1 MTQNEKPSLLKRI
14 RAIKSSLDKAE
25 KSFENDSQM
34 RGELDLMLAEAEM
47 NNLRK
52 KQKWS
57 WNRQMLAIC
66 MALFVVVASLGGY
79 YYARGRYKTRYANEA
94 KAAIQAAQENMQK
107 TRNKIVEAVPK
118 LEKKQE
124 PVKQKPEQPVQEEQ
138 ISVSK
143 AEMQNLVR
151 SARRELKD

>member
-25 KSFENDSQM
+25 KSFENDSKM

-52 KQKWS
+52 KQGWS
-57 WNRQMLAIC
+57 WNRQLLAGC
-66 MALFVVVASLGGY
+66 VALFVIAASLGGY
-79 YYARGRYKTRYANEA
+79 YYARGRYKARYAKEA
-94 KAAIQAAQENMQK
+94 QAAIKAAQQDMQQRDK
-107 TRNKIVEAVPK
+107 AVELVP
-118 LEKKQE
+118 EKGKEQ
-124 PVKQKPEQPVQEEQ
+124 VQQKPEQPAQEEQ
-138 ISVSK
+138 LQVSK
-143 AEMQNLVR
+143 LQLRDLVR

>member
-25 KSFENDSQM
+25 KSFENDSRM

-52 KQKWS
+52 KQGWS
-57 WNRQMLAIC
+57 WNRQLLAGC
-66 MALFVVVASLGGY
+66 VALFVIAASLGGY
-79 YYARGRYKTRYANEA
+79 YYARGRYKARYAKEA
-94 KAAIQAAQENMQK
+94 QAAIKAAQQDMQQRDK
-107 TRNKIVEAVPK
+107 AVEST
-118 LEKKQE
+118 
-124 PVKQKPEQPVQEEQ
+124 PVKGKEQVQQKPEQPVQEEQ
-138 ISVSK
+138 LQVSK
-143 AEMQNLVR
+143 LQLRDLVR

>member
-25 KSFENDSQM
+25 KSFENDSSM

-52 KQKWS
+52 KQGWS
-57 WNRQMLAIC
+57 WNRQLLAGC
-66 MALFVVVASLGGY
+66 VALFVIAASLGGY
-79 YYARGRYKTRYANEA
+79 YYARGRYKARYAREA
-94 KAAIQAAQENMQK
+94 QAAIKAAQQDMQQRDK
-107 TRNKIVEAVPK
+107 AVEPTPVP
-118 LEKKQE
+118 EKGKEQ
-124 PVKQKPEQPVQEEQ
+124 VQQKPEQPAQEEQ
-138 ISVSK
+138 LQVSK
-143 AEMQNLVR
+143 LQLRDLVR